1 MPTGG
6 NMQQLTILT
15 IVLAMAM
22 VIMGIAMIVTWVW
35 MERLVVEWDRKFKQ
49 TAKGK
54 KQCCH

>member
-49 TAKGK
+49 NKTKAKK
-54 KQCCH
+54 RK